1 VLKYFYFVLI
11 SISLNVLSDIILYSP
26 EINTNSNDERV
37 IELKIKNANVKD
49 SEIFINEYKSEDIID
64 DNLIKYTLLENFDD
78 YQTFKIVLSSN
89 YFEDYFSFQ
98 INIKDKLKKD
108 IFIFLPSKSRGSQ
121 ASQEITITN
130 QSLSN
135 VSQNDISNIN
145 EVSTN
150 TEVVQKI
157 YEAEDISTMWSLA
170 TEIKQGLNDISI
182 YQIMWSIY
190 LGNKSAFIDNNINL
204 IRSDID
210 IQIPNISEMENISFE
225 IARNSI
231 LDMNTSFSSSFKTAS
246 RSLLVLTAP
255 KVVENQINTEE
266 ILEKTED
273 VSQFTFDDISDPKT
287 LIENNTKEISLGIEN
302 DTAQELISKT
312 KESAEVQNDKSFEL
326 MDILFISLVS
336 VLSGILLA
344 LIYIQY
350 NNYKNGKKI
359 LYDFEEA
366 VDDDKTEFGI
376 PDGLSINNNRDQQQF
391 DLAVT
396 YFEMKDYD
404 ASKNILN
411 YLIKESKDEEI
422 KSLSSNLLS
431 KINQE

>member
-1 VLKYFYFVLI
+1 MLKYFYFVLI

-190 LGNKSAFIDNNINL
+190 LGNKDAFLDNNINL
-204 IRSDID
+204 IRKDLD
-210 IQIPNISEMENISFE
+210 VVVPPMADMQNISYQFAKDSILKMNISFAE
-225 IARNSI
+225 N
-231 LDMNTSFSSSFKTAS
+231 FSTAT

-255 KVVENQINTEE
+255 KVIEE
-266 ILEKTED
+266 IE
-273 VSQFTFDDISDPKT
+273 QI
-287 LIENNTKEISLGIEN
+287 KEIEPFKDEEAMTFVNDSSNPKDIIEQNTRQVSLGIEN
-302 DTAQELISKT
+302 ETVKELVDIVEEIDSEK
-312 KESAEVQNDKSFEL
+312 NDNFEL
-326 MDILFISLVS
+326 FDLIFISLIS
-336 VLSGILLA
+336 LASGGLLA
-344 LIYIQY
+344 LIFIQLR
-350 NNYKNGKKI
+350 NMKSSKT
-359 LYDFEEA
+359 LEYDFDEA
-366 VDDDKTEFGI
+366 KDDKSMLSSI
-376 PDGLSINNNRDQQQF
+376 PQGLSIENNKDQQQF

-396 YFEMKDYD
+396 YFEMNDQENAEKILADLIRV
-404 ASKNILN
+404 SKSN
-411 YLIKESKDEEI
+411 EI
-422 KSLSSNLLS
+422 KTAATNLLKKLS
-431 KINQE
+431 